1 MITLDN
7 LSYRY
12 GKNLVALDGISATI
26 PTGIHLLLGE
36 NGSGKTTLLHVIAGL
51 RLAVPSDSC
60 LIDGVPTASRS
71 LPVSAETFIYTDSM
85 TFPYKTIAEMERYHA
100 PFYPTFSA
108 EQLHRNLEAFGMTGR
123 EPIDRF
129 SLGNRK
135 KAQLADIL
143 ALRPKVLLLDEPANG
158 LDISARDTFIRM
170 LAENVSEEQ
179 TVIVSTHVVFDFQN
193 IVDGVIVLSHG
204 RLVLSMPVWEITDR
218 IAFVSDSMPPA
229 NALFMQQYLGRFN
242 AIVPND
248 GTVQSDIDYVV
259 FYNALQSANR
269 DSVLNSLLN

>member
-1 MITLDN
+1 
-7 LSYRY
+7 
-12 GKNLVALDGISATI
+12 
-26 PTGIHLLLGE
+26 
-36 NGSGKTTLLHVIAGL
+36 
-51 RLAVPSDSC
+51 
-60 LIDGVPTASRS
+60 
-71 LPVSAETFIYTDSM
+71 M

-135 KAQLADIL
+135 KAQLAYIL